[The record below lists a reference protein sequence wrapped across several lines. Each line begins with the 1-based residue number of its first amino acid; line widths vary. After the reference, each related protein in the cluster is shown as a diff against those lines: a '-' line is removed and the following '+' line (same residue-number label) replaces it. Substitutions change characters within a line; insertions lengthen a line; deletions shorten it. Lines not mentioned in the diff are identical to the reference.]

1 MTVIDETASAKP
13 SITVH
18 TVGGSK
24 LRTTLGNLIF
34 GTRFVTIWFAM
45 AVLLVVCRIFAP
57 STLSSASWSSLLPL
71 GSVVAIVALGQMLV
85 IMMGGIDLSM
95 GATISLLAN
104 VLVGVSEGSDG
115 RLLRAIITVFI
126 CAVVVGIV
134 NGGLVAVFDLN
145 PMIVTLATSLILLG
159 VTAEYREG
167 TANNSTVPDK
177 LSDFVFQKTFG
188 VSKTFWFV
196 VALMILLGLVIRSSS
211 AGRRFQ
217 AVGANRRAAWMA
229 GIRVRLYVVGAYV
242 AASIA
247 AGLAAIFISGIVV
260 SPGVDPGAA
269 YLLGPVAAVVLGGA
283 ALSGGL
289 ASPASTWLAAFFVTL
304 LNQMLKVLGL
314 SNASQFVVFGSA
326 IVLGML
332 ISGDRVAEL
341 IGRLLLRPS
350 LQRYIDGDAE
360 LGRQSDPRERV
371 DV

>member
-1 MTVIDETASAKP
+1 M
-13 SITVH
+13 
-18 TVGGSK
+18 
-24 LRTTLGNLIF
+24 
-34 GTRFVTIWFAM
+34 
-45 AVLLVVCRIFAP
+45 
-57 STLSSASWSSLLPL
+57 
-71 GSVVAIVALGQMLV
+71 
-85 IMMGGIDLSM
+85 
-95 GATISLLAN
+95 
-104 VLVGVSEGSDG
+104 LVGVSEGSDG

>member
-1 MTVIDETASAKP
+1 MV
-13 SITVH
+13 
-18 TVGGSK
+18 
-24 LRTTLGNLIF
+24 
-34 GTRFVTIWFAM
+34 FV
-45 AVLLVVCRIFAP
+45 C
-57 STLSSASWSSLLPL
+57 
-71 GSVVAIVALGQMLV
+71 AIV
-85 IMMGGIDLSM
+85 
-95 GATISLLAN
+95 
-104 VLVGVSEGSDG
+104 VG
-115 RLLRAIITVFI
+115 LI
-126 CAVVVGIV
+126 
-134 NGGLVAVFDLN
+134 NGGLVAIFELN

-159 VTAEYREG
+159 ITAEYRTG
-167 TANNSTVPDK
+167 TANTSMVPRD
-177 LSDFVFQKTFG
+177 LSKFVFQKAFG

-196 VALMILLGLVIRSSS
+196 LALMMVLGLVIRSST

-242 AASIA
+242 AASAA

-260 SPGVDPGAA
+260 SPGVDPGAS

-314 SNASQFVVFGSA
+314 TNASQFVVFGSA
-326 IVLGML
+326 IVVGML

-350 LQRYIDGDAE
+350 LQRYIDGGDEPQPDAGQLDHAVDRAFVTPTTE
-360 LGRQSDPRERV
+360 KPRGI
-371 DV
+371 